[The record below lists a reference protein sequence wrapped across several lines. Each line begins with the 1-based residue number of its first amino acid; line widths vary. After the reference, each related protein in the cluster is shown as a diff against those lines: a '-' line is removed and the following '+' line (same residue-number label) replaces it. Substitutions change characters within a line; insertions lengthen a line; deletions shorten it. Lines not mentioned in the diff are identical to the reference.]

1 MIEQLIFIKL
11 NKKELDY
18 STFTLNMAKK
28 EINSSKEK
36 IKELFI
42 VNYIYKL
49 DTIVDYIKNS
59 YDEDKKELYSNF
71 FTYKAL
77 DELIPVTQNDFN
89 NFTDI
94 IYDKTY
100 TPGYLI
106 YIDGYYIFQ
115 PFDKSE
121 TLPLYYRK
129 NPNIQFDT
137 ELSLNTFLKLNPENI
152 EKELELE
159 EEDYYDLRYD
169 FISVHNYYKNRNEF
183 SFVGIIDKETET
195 TNKTIDKLK
204 DVFKLR
210 SKLTNHGNKKRG
222 TNIQTFKGSVCHN
235 SKTRKYL
242 DDIAIKLKIKDFKSY
257 NRENL
262 CNKIMETLY
271 QLEKYSTGDNKKTYL
286 VIPANHPKYKFP
298 INLEDRVEYLKEK
311 VFDIL
316 QTKVKF
322 NKKSNKD
329 KTEYTLSFENNVN
342 NEDKEILLK
351 DGWNETKKNNF
362 EIIIE

>member
-1 MIEQLIFIKL
+1 MKINEIFIHT
-11 NKKELDY
+11 
-18 STFTLNMAKK
+18 SW
-28 EINSSKEK
+28 
-36 IKELFI
+36 
-42 VNYIYKL
+42 
-49 DTIVDYIKNS
+49 
-59 YDEDKKELYSNF
+59 
-71 FTYKAL
+71 
-77 DELIPVTQNDFN
+77 
-89 NFTDI
+89 
-94 IYDKTY
+94 
-100 TPGYLI
+100 LI

-159 EEDYYDLRYD
+159 EQEDYYDLRYD
-169 FISVHNYYKNRNEF
+169 WESVYNYYKNRNEF

-210 SKLTNHGNKKRG
+210 SKLNKQDNKKRG

-362 EIIIE
+362 KIIIE